1 MSKFAMIL
9 NKGVLSAAV
18 AAALLGVMSTQANA
32 AAITGTFGFAGT
44 GGGAAGTVLTT
55 SSSPC
60 TSTACWTGLNF
71 PAAAPNAS
79 LLTSTGNFA
88 TSFGPVGLFPL
99 NIVTM
104 SDTTFAAPTPATF
117 FDIIGTGAYLGNT
130 AVFQWNTVTTSY
142 SSNTYGA
149 EFIGTMTLT
158 GFDPTA
164 YKVIFSTQGNGTTW
178 SGESIV
184 PVPGTVAL
192 LGLGLGLVGLGL
204 TRRKSA

>member
-18 AAALLGVMSTQANA
+18 AAALLGAISTQANA
-32 AAITGTFGFAGT
+32 ADITGTFGLSGT
-44 GGGAAGTVLTT
+44 GGGAGGTVLTT
-55 SSSPC
+55 SGSPC

-71 PAAAPNAS
+71 PAAVPNAT
-79 LLTSTGNFA
+79 LLTATGNFA
-88 TSFGPVGLFPL
+88 TAFGPTGLFGL

-104 SDTTFAAPTPATF
+104 SDTLFAAPTPAPF
-117 FDIIGTGAYLGNT
+117 FDIIGTGAYVANT
-130 AVFQWNTVTTSY
+130 AAFQWNTVTTSY
-142 SSNTYGA
+142 SSDTYGA

-164 YKVIFSTQGNGTTW
+164 YKVLFSTQGSGTTW
-178 SGESIV
+178 SAESIV
-184 PVPGTVAL
+184 PEPGTVAL
-192 LGLGLGLVGLGL
+192 LGLGLAGLGL